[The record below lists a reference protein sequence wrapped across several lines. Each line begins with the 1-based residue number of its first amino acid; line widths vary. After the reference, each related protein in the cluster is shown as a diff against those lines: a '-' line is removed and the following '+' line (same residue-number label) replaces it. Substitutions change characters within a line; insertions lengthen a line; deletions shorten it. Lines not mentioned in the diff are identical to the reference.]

1 MGRYAMDERQLAA
14 WASLTERLLLLERAA
29 AAYVRKPTRARLLEL
44 RRALARRPRP

>member
-1 MGRYAMDERQLAA
+1 VARLEIDEKELSA

-29 AAYVRKPTRARLLEL
+29 KAHVRKPSRKTLEEL